1 MPVLGVSSCGDGAC
15 RVSVPS
21 NYVVLAD
28 MTRVSLVGLERG
40 NDRSLYTLVYDQSFN
55 SFTGVALDTRRQLI
69 YYTDVNRSP
78 LLTHF
83 MTFTRLPLTSP
94 PVSCV
99 TPPPPVLG
107 SNYTVSQ
114 KNKALQYCP

>member
-1 MPVLGVSSCGDGAC
+1 MLGVLSCVDGAC

-40 NDRSLYTLVYDQSFN
+40 NDRSLYTLVYGQSFN

-78 LLTHF
+78 LLAHF

-94 PVSCV
+94 VSCV
-99 TPPPPVLG
+99 TPPRPLPL
-107 SNYTVSQ
+107 SLIHISEPTRPY
-114 KNKALQYCP
+114 